1 MSNVFVAFVIF
12 AGVVLLILWLITKIM
27 DKIDDL

>member
-1 MSNVFVAFVIF
+1 MANWFVALLFFGGII
-12 AGVVLLILWLITKIM
+12 LLILWLITKIM

>member
-1 MSNVFVAFVIF
+1 MSDVFVTFVFFGGII
-12 AGVVLLILWLITKIM
+12 LLILWLITKII

>member
-12 AGVVLLILWLITKIM
+12 AGVVLLILWLITKII

>member
-1 MSNVFVAFVIF
+1 MSDVFVAFIF
-12 AGVVLLILWLITKIM
+12 FGGIILLILWLLTKLM

>member
-1 MSNVFVAFVIF
+1 MGNVFLGFMLFGGII
-12 AGVVLLILWLITKIM
+12 LIILWLITVIM